1 MAYDGKIFIS
11 YSSKDSE
18 FVEKILNILE
28 RAQIEYWKAPEMIPA
43 GSNYAKEIPKAI
55 QACEA
60 CLFVVSKDSQE
71 SIWVEKEI
79 DSMINFRKHL
89 IPIKIDDEPLNDMYK
104 FYLNNVQMIIHDGDI
119 TRLENKIIK
128 HIGIAF
134 SSQGKAAGVKVF
146 HRDEEEERLKEQIRR
161 SNLFTQ
167 NKAPVECEF
176 CHGAVKES
184 TKGVYK
190 CVKCGKENY
199 DYYETIRRFLRQN
212 GASNALTI
220 ERYTK
225 VPRKAIDYFL
235 EQEYLEIPRHDTAR
249 LSCNSCGSPIRMGTL
264 CDYCK
269 KRR

>member
-89 IPIKIDDEPLNDMYK
+89 IPIKIDD
-104 FYLNNVQMIIHDGDI
+104 
-119 TRLENKIIK
+119 
-128 HIGIAF
+128 
-134 SSQGKAAGVKVF
+134 
-146 HRDEEEERLKEQIRR
+146 
-161 SNLFTQ
+161 
-167 NKAPVECEF
+167 
-176 CHGAVKES
+176 
-184 TKGVYK
+184 
-190 CVKCGKENY
+190 
-199 DYYETIRRFLRQN
+199 
-212 GASNALTI
+212 
-220 ERYTK
+220 
-225 VPRKAIDYFL
+225 
-235 EQEYLEIPRHDTAR
+235 
-249 LSCNSCGSPIRMGTL
+249 
-264 CDYCK
+264 
-269 KRR
+269 

>member
-1 MAYDGKIFIS
+1 
-11 YSSKDSE
+11 
-18 FVEKILNILE
+18 
-28 RAQIEYWKAPEMIPA
+28 
-43 GSNYAKEIPKAI
+43 
-55 QACEA
+55 
-60 CLFVVSKDSQE
+60 
-71 SIWVEKEI
+71 
-79 DSMINFRKHL
+79 
-89 IPIKIDDEPLNDMYK
+89 MYK

-184 TKGVYK
+184 AKGVYK

-235 EQEYLEIPRHDTAR
+235 KQEYLEIPRHDTAR